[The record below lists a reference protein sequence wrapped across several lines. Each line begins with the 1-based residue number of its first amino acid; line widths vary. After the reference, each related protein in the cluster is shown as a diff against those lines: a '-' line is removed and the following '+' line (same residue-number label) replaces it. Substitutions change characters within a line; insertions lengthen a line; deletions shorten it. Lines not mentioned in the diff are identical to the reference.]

1 MTTLDCFLSE
11 ADRRPNYLA
20 EQKRRKAEIEAR
32 RPSEIPEDLLLLEDE
47 RQFCVA
53 YRARYRVNA
62 RGIEIMQWFHAE
74 KLRKRRRC

>member
-1 MTTLDCFLSE
+1 MTTLDSFLSE
-11 ADRRPNYLA
+11 ADKRPNYLA

-32 RPSEIPEDLLLLEDE
+32 RPSQIPEDLLLLEDE
-47 RQFCVA
+47 RQFCDA

>member
-32 RPSEIPEDLLLLEDE
+32 RPAEIPEDLLLLEDE
-47 RQFCVA
+47 REFCDA
-53 YRARYRVNA
+53 YRARYKVNA

-74 KLRKRRRC
+74 KLRKRRR